1 MVIGTLVM
9 IRKWFKLNTS
19 DITLVQ
25 FILEGYDGVATV
37 STIDPKAAIIQVLIM
52 PDFLQ
57 DADGILL
64 ALKRQFMMQEIPT
77 SDLQVPSC

>member
-1 MVIGTLVM
+1 M

-25 FILEGYDGVATV
+25 FIIEGYEGLATV

-52 PDFLQ
+52 PDFI
-57 DADGILL
+57 ADMEGILDH
-64 ALKRQFMMQEIPT
+64 LKDRFSMEE
-77 SDLQVPSC
+77 VPSTNTRVLPC